1 MTEYIEREKAM
12 FQIDVAD
19 FVRDND
25 FQGGATLLFYDD
37 VVDRLSA
44 IPAADVRP
52 VAWFDVNDRLPDLHD
67 DVWEDGDEIV
77 RYKVSDPVLCVYN
90 GGEQTVA
97 VYEID
102 NDVDFGGWV
111 NCHDSSNLHTVTHW
125 MELPAL
131 PEEAE

>member
-52 VAWFDVNDRLPDLHD
+52 VVRGKWTKKND
-67 DVWEDGDEIV
+67 DVCYWFECSVCGQRPPWNEWGTEWQ
-77 RYKVSDPVLCVYN
+77 SPFCP
-90 GGEQTVA
+90 
-97 VYEID
+97 
-102 NDVDFGGWV
+102 
-111 NCHDSSNLHTVTHW
+111 NCGAD
-125 MELPAL
+125 MR
-131 PEEAE
+131 EES